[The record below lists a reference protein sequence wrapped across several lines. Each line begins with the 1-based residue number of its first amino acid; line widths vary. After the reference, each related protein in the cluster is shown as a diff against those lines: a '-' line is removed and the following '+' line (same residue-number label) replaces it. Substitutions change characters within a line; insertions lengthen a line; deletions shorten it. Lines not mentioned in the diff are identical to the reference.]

1 MHQDLIYQKNWN
13 SILPIGPKFFVGP
26 HMTQGKFK
34 YARNFNKLCP
44 KFFDFR
50 KNFGNSQKQNGKSA
64 KKLLLFHQREN
75 AERLSNNLD
84 NTSYLGLST
93 EDELQCLVSRFSGMK
108 GSVLLRSR
116 DQTVRR
122 RR

>member
-1 MHQDLIYQKNWN
+1 MLSPQ
-13 SILPIGPKFFVGP
+13 
-26 HMTQGKFK
+26 
-34 YARNFNKLCP
+34 
-44 KFFDFR
+44 
-50 KNFGNSQKQNGKSA
+50 